1 MERRIFGQMVNFLA
15 VIEYREPR
23 RRRESVLWEQNHKKD
38 MLCQEGVGVYKYECS
53 LATYY
58 LVCMN
63 PNASMVFNDVNR
75 QG

>member
-15 VIEYREPR
+15 VTEYREPR
-23 RRRESVLWEQNHKKD
+23 RRRKSVLLGGQNYKKD
-38 MLCQEGVGVYKYECS
+38 VLCQEGVGVYKYECS

-63 PNASMVFNDVNR
+63 PKASMVFNDVN
-75 QG
+75 